1 MGVNS
6 ALWLIKV
13 VLLQLTPHYRS
24 FALTGWISISLQ
36 VLQGVAVTTLYI
48 LSYTRF
54 EKDFDDRDIQDW
66 FWSEGK
72 PWLSQMTGYMLG
84 IFEYYYMFILAA
96 FAIIVIIMST
106 IACLGFTFGRFYET
120 G

>member
-1 MGVNS
+1 M
-6 ALWLIKV
+6 
-13 VLLQLTPHYRS
+13 S
-24 FALTGWISISLQ
+24 FTSFG
-36 VLQGVAVTTLYI
+36 
-48 LSYTRF
+48 
-54 EKDFDDRDIQDW
+54 KDYEDRDIQEW

-72 PWLSQMTGYMLG
+72 PGLEQMTGYMLG